1 MMSKT
6 VTSEN
11 RCAAIKARNSLPY
24 RRRNESSA
32 KAMSPIAAALR
43 LLSQRPKQ
51 HRRWSSTLR
60 HFSSVPHMPILFD
73 DARLITR
80 PRGRSTTGL
89 WLSVAV
95 HAIFAVV
102 LIVVPIRASE
112 KLPAPR
118 TRSIG
123 VFIMPATALVKLP
136 SAPVVVPRL
145 PAPPA
150 PPRPMPE
157 MARAEVP
164 KLLPVAPIVAKPVE
178 PAPTPLV
185 PAAPAFER
193 PIEKPVIQRPP
204 ETGLFERTNSA
215 RTSQAA
221 AAVTTGGFGN
231 AAASRD
237 AANGPGAVTT
247 GGFNSGAP
255 APRGAASGSGEVQT
269 AAFDRR
275 ASAPAQPS
283 VAAVTTP
290 IDRPVEIVFKPTPEY
305 TDEAR
310 SARIEGTVSLELE
323 FTAAG
328 DVRVL
333 RVVRGLGHGLDDAAQ
348 RAALRIRFKPAQSD
362 GRPVDSRA
370 TVHITFRLS

>member
-1 MMSKT
+1 
-6 VTSEN
+6 
-11 RCAAIKARNSLPY
+11 
-24 RRRNESSA
+24 
-32 KAMSPIAAALR
+32 
-43 LLSQRPKQ
+43 
-51 HRRWSSTLR
+51 
-60 HFSSVPHMPILFD
+60 MPILFD
-73 DARLITR
+73 DTRLSTR

-89 WLSVAV
+89 WLSVVV

-112 KLPAPR
+112 KPPTPR

-123 VFIMPATALVKLP
+123 VFILPATALVKLP
-136 SAPVVVPRL
+136 SAPLVAPRL
-145 PAPPA
+145 PP
-150 PPRPMPE
+150 PPRPIRE
-157 MARAEVP
+157 LASAEVP
-164 KLLPVAPIVAKPVE
+164 KPLPVAPIVAKLVE
-178 PAPTPLV
+178 PAPAPVV
-185 PAAPAFER
+185 PAAAPAFER

-204 ETGLFERTNSA
+204 ETGLFERTNGA
-215 RTSQAA
+215 RTSQAE
-221 AAVTTGGFGN
+221 AAVTTGGFGS
-231 AAASRD
+231 AASTRG
-237 AANGPGAVTT
+237 AANGVGAVTT
-247 GGFNSGAP
+247 GGFSNGAP
-255 APRGAASGSGEVQT
+255 APRGAANGPAEVQT
-269 AAFDRR
+269 AGFDLR
-275 ASAPAQPS
+275 ASAAAQPS
-283 VAAVTTP
+283 SAAVTKP

-333 RVVRGLGHGLDDAAQ
+333 RVVRGLGHGLDEAAQ